1 MKNYY
6 KILNIDPKAE
16 KGEIEKQL
24 YDLHRKTR
32 YIASY
37 APDEKLK
44 SQAREKLKTIEEA
57 MDILVDE
64 KEKRE
69 YDRKLL
75 EPDGLITTK
84 AEEKDNKSLYLK
96 NGKTFNIFRPY
107 DFLVVENR
115 DKSIFSEYDLK
126 HRKEKEEKLTD
137 KEVSDKEVRQK
148 KPSEGKKYIKKLI
161 WNMSHLNL
169 SQQPMNQN
177 LNQLNW
183 KRKKLKEAN
192 IGINFGLGLEKLF
205 LGFPL

>member
-1 MKNYY
+1 
-6 KILNIDPKAE
+6 
-16 KGEIEKQL
+16 
-24 YDLHRKTR
+24 
-32 YIASY
+32 
-37 APDEKLK
+37 
-44 SQAREKLKTIEEA
+44 

-148 KPSEGKKYIKKLI
+148 KPSEGK
-161 WNMSHLNL
+161 NT
-169 SQQPMNQN
+169 
-177 LNQLNW
+177 
-183 KRKKLKEAN
+183 LKN
-192 IGINFGLGLEKLF
+192 
-205 LGFPL
+205 